1 MRTLLNILKKKL
13 KKDKGWFYGNVVII
27 GGNARSGKS
36 TLARRLQ
43 SEGYNRISFDLLDT
57 YITDGLGIDFDSI
70 DEEKKFK
77 YFEVVVNES
86 IEEATNEGINIV
98 IDMYDYLPKDI
109 DKLENKDKVEVY
121 FLAYPNISIDDIEYN
136 IVHYAKS
143 TDWIAQV
150 NKDYLHECAIRF
162 YNRNNMLV
170 EECKKYN
177 LTLVDTKSGND
188 RDIILNKLFEQI
200 TNKEKRRN

>member
-1 MRTLLNILKKKL
+1 MGK
-13 KKDKGWFYGNVVII
+13 VVII
-27 GGNARSGKS
+27 GGNARSGKTTVS
-36 TLARRLQ
+36 YALQ
-43 SEGYNRISFDLLDT
+43 KQGFNRISLDLLNT
-57 YITDGLGIDFDSI
+57 YIEDGLKIEFDKI
-70 DEEKKFK
+70 DEETKFRL
-77 YFEVVVNES
+77 FETIVNEAIKES
-86 IEEATNEGINIV
+86 NNEDINIV
-98 IDMYDYLPKDI
+98 IDMYDYLPHNI
-109 DKLENKDKVEVY
+109 DRLVNKDKVEVY